1 MTWNGLQG
9 FQTPIEDETFLVDNM
24 GVFGNAHTERG
35 LTCQCTYY
43 AALVH
48 SARSANYGVHRRR
61 PSADVE
67 FYYSGHMTPRKFS
80 GSLSLRQ

>member
-35 LTCQCTYY
+35 LTCK
-43 AALVH
+43 LIPGPRV
-48 SARSANYGVHRRR
+48 R
-61 PSADVE
+61 PHV
-67 FYYSGHMTPRKFS
+67 
-80 GSLSLRQ
+80 

>member
-35 LTCQCTYY
+35 LTCK
-43 AALVH
+43 
-48 SARSANYGVHRRR
+48 SDSSFSFSR
-61 PSADVE
+61 PSPLNLDVPPSVDVE
-67 FYYSGHMTPRKFS
+67 FYYSGHMTPRK
-80 GSLSLRQ
+80 